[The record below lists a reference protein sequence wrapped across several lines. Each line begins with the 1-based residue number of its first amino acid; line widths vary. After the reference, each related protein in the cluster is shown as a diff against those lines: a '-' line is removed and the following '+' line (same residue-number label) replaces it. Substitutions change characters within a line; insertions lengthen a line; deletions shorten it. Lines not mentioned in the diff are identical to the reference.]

1 MMVKAI
7 VAKTTPRAIN
17 SLLNFNKPKNNI
29 TLITAPKAIN
39 FPREFCDFNA
49 ITPSAN
55 SKSVANEM
63 KRKTPIKAP
72 IIPKMNPMSKSV
84 FCIIN

>member
-1 MMVKAI
+1 MVNAM

-17 SLLNFNKPKNNI
+17 SLLNFNKAKNTI

-39 FPREFCDFNA
+39 FPSEFCDFKA

-55 SKSVANEM
+55 SKSVNNVM

-72 IIPKMNPMSKSV
+72 IIPMINPMSKSV

>member
-1 MMVKAI
+1 MVNAI

-17 SLLNFNKPKNNI
+17 SLLYFNSTKNKI
-29 TLITAPKAIN
+29 TLITAPRAIN
-39 FPREFCDFNA
+39 FPKDFCDFKA
-49 ITPSAN
+49 IIPSAN

-63 KRKTPIKAP
+63 KRNTPIKAP

>member
-1 MMVKAI
+1 MVNAI

-39 FPREFCDFNA
+39 FPKEFCDFNA
-49 ITPSAN
+49 IIPSAN
-55 SKSVANEM
+55 SNSVKNVM
-63 KRKTPIKAP
+63 NRKTPINAP
-72 IIPKMNPMSKSV
+72 IIPNINPISKSV
-84 FCIIN
+84 FCIII